1 MSAIFAH
8 QLPIACKY
16 SILARVYF
24 DVSNTKFGYA
34 KQIVFLYKK
43 QRFIP
48 KNTPFTPKFNAK
60 SIKTHCVLLLN
71 ALRFGTKCSAFWC

>member
-1 MSAIFAH
+1 MSALFAH

-43 QRFIP
+43 Q
-48 KNTPFTPKFNAK
+48 
-60 SIKTHCVLLLN
+60 
-71 ALRFGTKCSAFWC
+71 

>member
-43 QRFIP
+43 TAIY
-48 KNTPFTPKFNAK
+48 
-60 SIKTHCVLLLN
+60 
-71 ALRFGTKCSAFWC
+71 TKKHAFYTKI

>member
-1 MSAIFAH
+1 MSTLFAH

-34 KQIVFLYKK
+34 KQIVFLYKNSDLHQK
-43 QRFIP
+43 NKPFI
-48 KNTPFTPKFNAK
+48 PKFNAK
-60 SIKTHCVLLLN
+60 CSKMHCVLLLN
-71 ALRFGTKCSAFWC
+71 ALCFGAKCSAFWC

>member
-1 MSAIFAH
+1 MSALFAH

-34 KQIVFLYKK
+34 RQIAFLY
-43 QRFIP
+43 
-48 KNTPFTPKFNAK
+48 KNTPFILKFNAK
-60 SIKTHCVLLLN
+60 STKTHCVLLLN
-71 ALRFGTKCSAFWC
+71 ALRFGAKCSAFWC

>member
-24 DVSNTKFGYA
+24 DVSNTKFAEA
-34 KQIVFLYKK
+34 KQTAFLYKN
-43 QRFIP
+43 RNSHP
-48 KNTPFTPKFNAK
+48 KTRLLYHILMQKVPKR
-60 SIKTHCVLLLN
+60 T
-71 ALRFGTKCSAFWC
+71 AFWC

>member
-1 MSAIFAH
+1 MSTLFAH

-34 KQIVFLYKK
+34 KQIVFLYKNSDLY
-43 QRFIP
+43 P
-48 KNTPFTPKFNAK
+48 KTRLLYQNLMQKAPKR
-60 SIKTHCVLLLN
+60 T
-71 ALRFGTKCSAFWC
+71 AFCC

>member
-48 KNTPFTPKFNAK
+48 KNKPFILIFNAK
-60 SIKTHCVLLLN
+60 STKTHCVLLLN
-71 ALRFGTKCSAFWC
+71 ALRVGAKCSVF

>member
-1 MSAIFAH
+1 MSALFTH

-34 KQIVFLYKK
+34 KQIVFLYKNSDLHQK
-43 QRFIP
+43 TSLLYQNLMQKAP
-48 KNTPFTPKFNAK
+48 KRT
-60 SIKTHCVLLLN
+60 
-71 ALRFGTKCSAFWC
+71 AFCC

>member
-1 MSAIFAH
+1 MSALFAH

-34 KQIVFLYKK
+34 KQIVFLYKNSDLYQK
-43 QRFIP
+43 TRLLHQNLMQKAP
-48 KNTPFTPKFNAK
+48 KRT
-60 SIKTHCVLLLN
+60 
-71 ALRFGTKCSAFWC
+71 AFCC

>member
-1 MSAIFAH
+1 MSTLFAH

-34 KQIVFLYKK
+34 KQIVFLYKNSDLY
-43 QRFIP
+43 Q
-48 KNTPFTPKFNAK
+48 
-60 SIKTHCVLLLN
+60 KTSLLY
-71 ALRFGTKCSAFWC
+71 

>member
-1 MSAIFAH
+1 MSTLFAH

-34 KQIVFLYKK
+34 KQIVFLYKNSDLYQK
-43 QRFIP
+43 NETFIL
-48 KNTPFTPKFNAK
+48 KFNAK
-60 SIKTHCVLLLN
+60 STKTHCVLLLN
-71 ALRFGTKCSAFWC
+71 ALRFGAKCSAFWC

>member
-48 KNTPFTPKFNAK
+48 KNTSFTPKFNAK

-71 ALRFGTKCSAFWC
+71 ALRFGAKCSAFWC

>member
-34 KQIVFLYKK
+34 KQIVFLYKNSDLYQK
-43 QRFIP
+43 HAFY
-48 KNTPFTPKFNAK
+48 
-60 SIKTHCVLLLN
+60 
-71 ALRFGTKCSAFWC
+71 TKI